1 MGTSKSLSKTKG
13 LDMAEVDLFS
23 EVDKSYDIK
32 YNVKKYKDVV
42 MTKVISASQA
52 RANIY
57 NLIDETAQNHEPV
70 LITGK
75 RNNVVM
81 LSQEDW
87 NAIEETLYLNSVP
100 ELAKSI
106 QDSMK
111 ATDEEFSENIEW

>member
-1 MGTSKSLSKTKG
+1 
-13 LDMAEVDLFS
+13 
-23 EVDKSYDIK
+23 
-32 YNVKKYKDVV
+32 

-57 NLIDETAQNHEPV
+57 NLIDETARNHEPV

-87 NAIEETLYLNSVP
+87 NAIEETLYLNSISN
-100 ELAKSI
+100 LSQSI
-106 QDSMK
+106 QEAMST
-111 ATDEEFSENIEW
+111 TDDEFSETIEW